1 MSADQDLL
9 CINNILKES
18 ADDYM
23 KSNKPKTR
31 ADSNKSD
38 DSPLCS
44 PEFVQVL
51 ISEAVKQLIQR
62 QDNTNTEILSSRDER
77 IDKLEAVVLELK
89 NEIRELRQS
98 IDDVSQ
104 YNRRDN
110 LKIIGVPYKKDE
122 DVIKIVKD
130 IAKHTTG
137 EELHD
142 SEISVAHRI
151 MSKQDRE
158 KLDNLPSSAS
168 ASVTP
173 KNAPSIIVKFARRN
187 TKTKV
192 FESRKQTVAKPHCP
206 YPKAEIYEDV
216 TPLRSRILYALR
228 NKKDSNDVKL
238 YRYVWSR
245 EGRIYCRTDAETK
258 VSPQPPPHIIN
269 CPQDLL
275 KLGWIQN
282 EIEEIIHK
290 KNY

>member
-1 MSADQDLL
+1 M
-9 CINNILKES
+9 
-18 ADDYM
+18 
-23 KSNKPKTR
+23 
-31 ADSNKSD
+31 
-38 DSPLCS
+38 
-44 PEFVQVL
+44 
-51 ISEAVKQLIQR
+51 
-62 QDNTNTEILSSRDER
+62 
-77 IDKLEAVVLELK
+77 
-89 NEIRELRQS
+89 
-98 IDDVSQ
+98 
-104 YNRRDN
+104 
-110 LKIIGVPYKKDE
+110 
-122 DVIKIVKD
+122 KD

-137 EELHD
+137 EELQD

-158 KLDNLPSSAS
+158 KLDNLPASAS
-168 ASVTP
+168 ASVRP

-187 TKTKV
+187 TKSKV

-228 NKKDSNDVKL
+228 EKKDSDDNKV

-245 EGRIYCRTDAETK
+245 EGRIYCRTDAESK